1 MAGAD
6 PLLGRLR
13 ALAAQLDDDA
23 LAALANKGLVRRAR
37 KDLETTRPE
46 VLGPQGDRL
55 RLRVADGT
63 VDLADP
69 PARST
74 CSCPAGGICRHIL
87 MALLFLRESTPPA
100 GLEGPAAAP
109 VEETAGPATP
119 EAIEDAVLQKW
130 AGKPLMRKALQA
142 LAGGLPVQIEE
153 GAGPLVFRLPTRNA
167 VCRWIAGGG
176 LEGMVCSCHAAGPCE
191 HKVAAVLAYQ
201 TAKGK
206 RQPESEAPAL
216 EASAGAP
223 RTREALLASVG
234 AVLRELV
241 VLGLSR
247 LSRATE
253 QRLRTLAVSAHGV
266 DLPRLEKL
274 LRALADETAL
284 SLARDAQAATAGL
297 LATASRVEALRVA
310 LAHPKPALV
319 GVHRTTYE
327 KVGQI
332 ELIGLGTRQWRTR
345 SGYAGLTVYFW
356 DRSANNWATWTE
368 ARLLTTGGF
377 DPAARYHQDGPWAGV
392 TSPAEASRSG
402 LRLLDAFRNRVGR
415 LSGRSAT
422 RALVLQAS
430 DPRQVPGTDHWGVLA
445 ERAAGLFG
453 GGFQDRSEQDEVVL
467 LRPSD
472 WGPAEFDEVRQ
483 ELTRPVFDAAG
494 RALALVLAHTPETA
508 SAVTALEQH
517 DPAKTSGLLG
527 ILRLQAGRLAVE
539 PIALFQ
545 QKGVFSLTLDAGT
558 QPLSVAGRS
567 VGAQEAEEPDAEG
580 EEAEAATPSATRLGL
595 LLSSLEAELEALAEG
610 GVTAAH
616 DVAALRQLAGS
627 AEALGLVCCSRAAV
641 RLVDQLERDRKSVAP
656 DRGHS
661 AELLL
666 RAYYTVRLAAAQE
679 SVAAATAQLTA

>member
-1 MAGAD
+1 MAAAD
-6 PLLGRLR
+6 PLLNRLR
-13 ALAAQLDDDA
+13 ALAAQLDDEA

-37 KDLETTRPE
+37 KDLETAKPE
-46 VLGPQGDRL
+46 VLGPEGDRL

-87 MALLFLRESTPPA
+87 MALLFLREFAPQA
-100 GLEGPAAAP
+100 GHAEPEAAAAP
-109 VEETAGPATP
+109 AGQAAGPTTP

-130 AGKPLMRKALQA
+130 AGKPLLRKALQA

-153 GAGPLVFRLPTRNA
+153 GAGPLVFRLPTRNV
-167 VCRWIAGGG
+167 VCLWIAGGG
-176 LEGMVCSCHAAGPCE
+176 LEGMVCSCHAVGPCE

-206 RQPESEAPAL
+206 RQPEAEAPVL

-234 AVLRELV
+234 AVLRELII
-241 VLGLSR
+241 LGLSR

-274 LRALADETAL
+274 LRSLADEITL
-284 SLARDAQAATAGL
+284 SLARDAQAATSGL

-319 GVHRTTYE
+319 GVHRTSYE

-332 ELIGLGTRQWRTR
+332 ELIGLGARQWRTR

-368 ARLLTTGGF
+368 ARPLTTGGF

-415 LSGRSAT
+415 LSGRPAT

-430 DPRQVPGTDHWGVLA
+430 DPGQVPGIDRWGALA
-445 ERAAGLFG
+445 ERAVGLFG
-453 GGFQDRSEQDEVVL
+453 GFQERSEQDELVVL
-467 LRPSD
+467 RPAE
-472 WGPAEFDEVRQ
+472 WGPPEFDEVRQ
-483 ELTRPVFDAAG
+483 ELTRPVFDADG
-494 RALALVLAHTPETA
+494 RGLALVLAHTPETE

-517 DPAKTSGLLG
+517 DPEQTSGLLG
-527 ILRLQAGRLAVE
+527 ILRLQTGRLAVE

-545 QKGVFSLTLDAGT
+545 KKGLFSLTLDTGARS
-558 QPLSVAGRS
+558 LAVAGKS
-567 VGAQEAEEPDAEG
+567 AGPAEPEEPDEEG
-580 EEAEAATPSATRLGL
+580 EEVEAAPSATRLGL

-610 GVTAAH
+610 SVTAAG

-627 AEALGLVCCSRAAV
+627 ADALGLACCARAAL
-641 RLVDQLERDRKSVAP
+641 RLVEQLERDRKSVAP

-679 SVAAATAQLTA
+679 AVAAATAQLTA

>member
-1 MAGAD
+1 MAEAD
-6 PLLGRLR
+6 ALLSRLR
-13 ALAAQLDDDA
+13 AVAAQLDDDA

-46 VLGPQGDRL
+46 VVGPEGDRL
-55 RLRVADGT
+55 RLRVGDGT

-69 PARST
+69 PAKSA
-74 CSCPAGGICRHIL
+74 CSCPAGGVCRHIL
-87 MALLFLRESTPPA
+87 MALLYLRESAPA
-100 GLEGPAAAP
+100 VPAAGEAAAAAAERP
-109 VEETAGPATP
+109 AGPATP

-153 GAGPLVFRLPTRNA
+153 GPGPLVFRMPTRNV
-167 VCRWIAGGG
+167 VCRWLAGGG
-176 LEGMVCSCHAAGPCE
+176 LEGMVCSCHAPGACE
-191 HKVAAVLAYQ
+191 HKVAAVLFYQ
-201 TAKGK
+201 AAKGK
-206 RQPESEAPAL
+206 RQVETEAPVL

-234 AVLRELV
+234 AVLRELT

-274 LRALADETAL
+274 LRALADEIAL
-284 SLARDAQAATAGL
+284 SLARDAQAATSGL

-310 LAHPKPALV
+310 LAHPRPALV
-319 GVHRTTYE
+319 GVHRTNYE

-332 ELIGLGTRQWRTR
+332 ELIGLGARQWRTR

-368 ARLLTTGGF
+368 ARPLTTGGF
-377 DPAARYHQDGPWAGV
+377 DPAARYHQDGPWAGMG
-392 TSPAEASRSG
+392 SPAEASRSN

-422 RALVLQAS
+422 RALILKAS
-430 DPRQVPGTDHWGVLA
+430 DPRDVPGLDRWGVLA
-445 ERAAGLFG
+445 ERAARLFG
-453 GGFQDRSEQDEVVL
+453 GGFQDRSEQDELVVL
-467 LRPSD
+467 RPTE
-472 WGPAEFDEVRQ
+472 WGPPQFDEVRQ
-483 ELTRPVFDAAG
+483 ELTRAVVDADG
-494 RALALVLAHTPETA
+494 RGLALVLPHTPETA
-508 SAVTALEQH
+508 AAVTALEQH

-527 ILRLQAGRLAVE
+527 ILRLQPGRLAVE

-545 QKGVFSLTLDAGT
+545 EKGIFNLTLDSGT
-558 QPLSVAGRS
+558 QALSVAATK
-567 VGAQEAEEPDAEG
+567 VAAAEEEEADADG
-580 EEAEAATPSATRLGL
+580 EEPEAVPSATRLGL
-595 LLSSLEAELEALAEG
+595 LLSSLETELEALAEG
-610 GVTAAH
+610 GVTAVRDIAP
-616 DVAALRQLAGS
+616 LRKLAGS
-627 AEALGLVCCSRAAV
+627 AESLGLTCCARAAL
-641 RLVDQLERDRKSVAP
+641 RLVEQLERDRKSVEP
-656 DRGHS
+656 DRGRS

-666 RAYYTVRLAAAQE
+666 QAYYTVRLATAQE
-679 SVAAATAQLTA
+679 AVAAATAQLTG